1 MSVKVNKSPRRI
13 TFWVNCNVK
22 IEDSTLLHSFERVR
36 LKKHIVCRIMA
47 YFEREFHGHIV
58 VVIEVVF
65 FILLLPLYIFN
76 RKAEHLLGQMYSERW
91 MVRPERR
98 YKIIKPSK

>member
-47 YFEREFHGHIV
+47 YFEREFLGHIV

-65 FILLLPLYIFN
+65 FILFCQSHAFASVHFQPKGRTPLGAN
-76 RKAEHLLGQMYSERW
+76 VQ
-91 MVRPERR
+91 
-98 YKIIKPSK
+98 